1 MSAQAQRAKQPHMSS
16 RAPVLILNLSR
27 ERVVCER
34 GLVADRALPRMRGL
48 LGRSHLPEGEGLLLE
63 PAYAIHTA
71 FMRFPIDV
79 VFLDSHMRV
88 MKVVDSLPP
97 WRTAGAHQAFSVL
110 ELAAGQAAKRG
121 VAVGDRLDLQDVEE
135 PRLARSLSTT
145 AGQDDGPDRA
155 PRVLLISADRRF
167 RSVAAALFTRRGWP
181 VTVGTFQ
188 DEIEELVASAE
199 PDVALIDATPSLTC
213 AAETAARLSR
223 GGRSLGLVVVSDDDR
238 PGLPALP
245 VHPKWGEFDSL
256 CEAVEQARR
265 PDPAVP
271 ALAGPPQVEAHG

>member
-1 MSAQAQRAKQPHMSS
+1 MKS

-34 GLVADRALPRMRGL
+34 GFVANRALPRMRGL

-110 ELAAGQAAKRG
+110 ELAAGEAGRRG
-121 VAVGDRLDLQDVEE
+121 VTVGDRLDVQEVRE
-135 PRLARSLSTT
+135 PMLARTLSSSLT
-145 AGQDDGPDRA
+145 QVPDDGDT
-155 PRVLLISADRRF
+155 PRILLISADRRF

-181 VTVGTFQ
+181 VAVGGFR
-188 DEIEELVASAE
+188 DDVDALMAGSE
-199 PDVALIDATPSLTC
+199 PDVALIDASHSLTT
-213 AAETAARLSR
+213 AAETVARMERGRPRLSV
-223 GGRSLGLVVVSDDDR
+223 VVVSDGNR
-238 PGLPALP
+238 PALPALP
-245 VHPKWGEFDSL
+245 VHPKWGSFDSL
-256 CEAVEQARR
+256 CETIEQERR
-265 PDPAVP
+265 GRSD
-271 ALAGPPQVEAHG
+271 ALSASVGNGNGRAAHA